1 MEKKYL
7 HQVLPFMKELNS
19 QQREQLENY
28 FMSAPV
34 WLMDAFKIVE
44 MEKGFTFVREN
55 APVDT
60 IYIIGKGMIKLID
73 YRIYGIVYDYMRFEG
88 IYAMGG
94 MEVVMDLDTYSTT
107 LQTVTPCT
115 MITIPK
121 AKFEKWLKTDI
132 KALKQ
137 EAKAVGE
144 YLLQQGRMGRTFL
157 FLQGADRLCMLF
169 IQRYE
174 QYGRG
179 KSYNIQGTR
188 QELAEQTGL
197 CVKTINRCVKK
208 FEEESLISRRGN
220 KIFMNEE
227 QYLEMKA
234 RISKI
239 IEQE

>member
-1 MEKKYL
+1 MGNKYL
-7 HQVLPFMKELNS
+7 HQVLPFMKGLNS
-19 QQREQLENY
+19 RQREHLENY

-34 WLMDAFKIVE
+34 WLMDSFSIVE
-44 MEKGFTFVREN
+44 MEKGFTFVRED

-60 IYIIGKGMIKLID
+60 IYIMGKGMIKLMD

-94 MEVVMDLDTYSTT
+94 MEVVMDLETYSTT

-137 EAKAVGE
+137 EAKAVAE
-144 YLLQQGRMGRTFL
+144 YLLQQGRMSRIFL
-157 FLQGADRLCMLF
+157 FLQGSDRLCMLF
-169 IQRYE
+169 IQSYE

-179 KSYNIQGTR
+179 RSYNIQGTR

-197 CVKTINRCVKK
+197 CVKTINRSVKK
-208 FEEESLISRRGN
+208 FEEELLISKRGN

-227 QYLEMKA
+227 QYLEMKT

-239 IEQE
+239 IEQ

>member
-7 HQVLPFMKELNS
+7 HQVLPFVKELNS
-19 QQREQLENY
+19 RQRAHLENY

-34 WLMDAFKIVE
+34 WLMDSFKIVE
-44 MEKGFTFVREN
+44 MKKDFTFVREN
-55 APVDT
+55 TPVDM
-60 IYIIGKGMIKLID
+60 IYIIGKGMIKLMD
-73 YRIYGIVYDYMRFEG
+73 YRIYGIVYDYMRFEE

-94 MEVVMDLDTYSTT
+94 MEVIMDLDTYSTT

-144 YLLQQGRMGRTFL
+144 YLLQQGRMSRVL
-157 FLQGADRLCMLF
+157 MFLQGSDRLCILF

-174 QYGRG
+174 QHGRG
-179 KSYNIQGTR
+179 RNYHIQGTR

-197 CVKTINRCVKK
+197 CVKTINRSVKK
-208 FEEESLISRRGN
+208 LEEELLISRRGN

-227 QYLEMKA
+227 QYLEMKS

-239 IEQE
+239 IEQ

>member
-7 HQVLPFMKELNS
+7 HQVLPFMKDLNS

-28 FMSAPV
+28 FISAPV
-34 WLMDAFKIVE
+34 WLMDSFKIVE

-73 YRIYGIVYDYMRFEG
+73 YRIYGIAFDYMRFDG

-94 MEVVMDLDTYSTT
+94 MEVVMDLDTYRTT
-107 LQTVTPCT
+107 LETVTPCT

-121 AKFEKWLKTDI
+121 VQFEKWLKTDI

-137 EAKAVGE
+137 EAKAIGE
-144 YLLQQGRMGRTFL
+144 YLLQQGRTGRIFL
-157 FLQGADRLCMLF
+157 FLQGSDRLSMFF
-169 IQRYE
+169 IQMYE
-174 QYGRG
+174 QYGNG
-179 KSYNIQGTR
+179 ENFNIRGTR

-197 CVKTINRCVKK
+197 CVKTINRAVKK
-208 FEEESLISRRGN
+208 FEEDSLISRQGN
-220 KIFMNEE
+220 KIFINED
-227 QYLEMKA
+227 QYLRMKA
-234 RISKI
+234 RISEI
-239 IEQE
+239 IEQ